1 MIGGYKPAFTLKTL
15 GEWDREVGV
24 PLDTTLRVLIETTN
38 KTGEEAVSNCIVK
51 MAQAVRKMTPK
62 AKKNRTAQKDV
73 RLAGSEY
80 VDVYNQNGANGS
92 TKLYRFRFSDKANAR
107 DRLPGTWEQAKRIG
121 NAGMAQRSWF
131 WGIRGLPGAPYA
143 MGGKPYPG
151 VAKLITL
158 RGRGE
163 MVFGQVLENRLA
175 YITQIIPADYE
186 AQAVRSVGNQ
196 VLGQYAA
203 KMERDAQR
211 VFNRTLRS
219 TAGAIARAA
228 A

>member
-1 MIGGYKPAFTLKTL
+1 MKPAFTLKTL
-15 GEWDREVGV
+15 GEWHKAVGV

-62 AKKNRTAQKDV
+62 AKKNRTVQKDP
-73 RLAGSEY
+73 RLAGAEY
-80 VDVYNQNGANGS
+80 VEVYNQGGLTGARGP
-92 TKLYRFRFSDKANAR
+92 TRLYRFRFSDRANAR
-107 DRLPGTWEQAKRIG
+107 DKLPGSWDQAKRIG

-151 VAKLITL
+151 IAKLITL
-158 RGRGE
+158 RGRGD

-175 YITQIIPADYE
+175 YMTRIIPTDYE
-186 AQAVRSVGNQ
+186 AQVVRSVGNQ

-203 KMERDAQR
+203 KMERDARR

-219 TAGAIARAA
+219 TAGALARPAA
-228 A
+228 